1 MAEKPPATLHETT
14 EELRSRRLTT
24 EDMVRAQLVA
34 INAVRNDV
42 QRHDRTEA
50 WSEALEALYDLLY
63 PWWAEN
69 KTWQA
74 KWDARRVAVVE
85 VGPGEFVAA
94 PTPTDCRQA
103 QQLLMEL
110 LHESEML
117 VKKRTVSGPSPRDFT
132 PKPVEAAA

>member
-1 MAEKPPATLHETT
+1 MAEKAPVQHETT

-42 QRHDRTEA
+42 QRVDRTEA

-63 PWWAEN
+63 PWWADN
-69 KTWQA
+69 NGWQE

-85 VGPGEFVAA
+85 VAPGEFVAY
-94 PTPTDCRQA
+94 PTPQDCRQA

-110 LHESEML
+110 LNESEML

-132 PKPVEAAA
+132 PKPVEATA